1 MELLTENQDATSAE
15 EIQVVVFKLG
25 QEEYAVD
32 ILSVQEINKLLRV
45 TRVPKAPYCIE
56 GVINLR
62 GNVIPLINLHKRF
75 GLGKLEKTE
84 ETRIIVFEYQDIR
97 AGIIVDEVTEVSR
110 LKVTDIEQASRV
122 YGSLDAD
129 FISGV
134 GKMDGRL
141 IILLNLA
148 KLLEI

>member
-1 MELLTENQDATSAE
+1 MEVLAQKQSVTSDE
-15 EIQVVVFKLG
+15 EIQVVIFKLG

-32 ILSVQEINKLLRV
+32 ILSVQEINKLPKV

-62 GNVIPLINLHKRF
+62 GNVIPIINLHKRF
-75 GLGKLEKTE
+75 GLGRLDRTE
-84 ETRIIVFEYQDIR
+84 ETRIIVFEYQEIK
-97 AGIIVDEVTEVSR
+97 AGIIVDEVTEVSKLR
-110 LKVTDIEQASRV
+110 ITDIEQASRV
-122 YGSLDAD
+122 YGAVKAD

-134 GKMDGRL
+134 GKMDNRL
-141 IILLNLA
+141 IIVLNLA